1 MAILTTEVK
10 PASNEKQQEEKQP
23 EIPEDGLCI
32 VLYGYGRVAPTY
44 RCFVDEYQFVGG
56 VGRNIPYQVAKH
68 WKKGTRAD
76 GKPPLSR
83 VKIQAI
89 LPEDATEADF
99 AKATG
104 VSPMAPEKLAA
115 MIGVTDAALLV
126 KAMGRKR
133 AIELAEELLKNSG
146 AS

>member
-1 MAILTTEVK
+1 VI
-10 PASNEKQQEEKQP
+10 
-23 EIPEDGLCI
+23 
-32 VLYGYGRVAPTY
+32 
-44 RCFVDEYQFVGG
+44 
-56 VGRNIPYQVAKH
+56 
-68 WKKGTRAD
+68 
-76 GKPPLSR
+76 SR

-89 LPEDATEADF
+89 LDEDAAEADF
-99 AKATG
+99 ARETG

-146 AS
+146 TS